1 MPLIERNPELG
12 VLAELLAAARDRRGS
27 ILLVEGP
34 PGIGKTALLA
44 TARML
49 AETHGFRSLSAVGGE
64 LDQELPFAI
73 VRQLLERPL
82 LSLSPAARA
91 DLLAGAAGLAAPVF
105 GLDDQVAMPDPSATS
120 NVVYGLYW
128 VCSNLADSM
137 PLLLTVDDVHWADEA
152 SLRFLSHL
160 ARRITD
166 LPVLLV
172 VAGRPGTMLDDFAG
186 RALSGVRARNLRLRP
201 LSDNGVALLVRWE
214 LSVDAEDEFC
224 RACARA
230 SGGNP
235 FLLTE
240 ALRSLQSDGVRP
252 VAGEAGR
259 VERVRPETIARAVLS
274 RIGRL
279 GPEATRFTRALAV
292 LGSGAELRQVARQ
305 ANLAAGVAAELA
317 DALARQ
323 AIITPSRPVEFTHP
337 LIRAAVYADSSE
349 VLRAA
354 DHKRAARR
362 LAEDGAAAEQ
372 LVPHL
377 LASEPDSDPWVIDT
391 LREAAV
397 SALAR
402 GAPEPAAACLR
413 RALAEPPA
421 LAGQGLLHAD
431 LGRALGMAN
440 RPDEAAS
447 ALHRAIE
454 LAGNPLQRAQIALEL
469 FYLMVQADRIREAVQ
484 AVDLARRSV
493 DRNAPDLPLPLH
505 AAFAL
510 ADMTMIEPPASWI
523 ARLDRLVPQLS
534 ADHDTDRML
543 LSILAFGASVTGDR
557 PASEVARLAG
567 LAAPDPLPARDTWM
581 LVNMASAALAI
592 SGRVPEAID
601 LVDRGIDAV
610 RRRGAAVEFRYLT
623 VLRSHTALEGGHL
636 EDAEGD
642 GRAALE
648 MQGETRPRDTSLAAA
663 VLVDALVERGSLDEA
678 QRVLAD
684 NGLERDQPFDTLI
697 AHFVLMAR
705 GRLRVRQNRVRQA
718 LTDFHACG
726 KTLADGGYTNPGFAQ
741 WRAEAAV
748 AHLAIGETDAATGL
762 AAENLALARAFGA
775 PRALGLALRASGL
788 IKGGPQGLTMLEE
801 AAATLAGSS
810 ADLEY
815 AYALVDYGA
824 ALRRAGQRKQACD
837 ALRRGLDLAA
847 RCRAEN
853 LADRAA
859 NELRAAGARPRRQ
872 RLTGRDALTASELRI
887 AILAAKGLT
896 NLEIAQA
903 SFLVK
908 RTVETHLTSTYRKL
922 GINTRDRLAEALDGP
937 PSEAAPGQVGET
949 GV

>member
-1 MPLIERNPELG
+1 MPLIERDAELG

-27 ILLVEGP
+27 VLLVEGP

-44 TARML
+44 TARTL
-49 AETHGFRSLSAVGGE
+49 AETHGFRSLTAMGGE

-82 LSLSPAARA
+82 LAISPAARA

-105 GLDDQVAMPDPSATS
+105 GLDDQVAMPDPSGIG
-120 NVVYGLYW
+120 NVVHGLYW
-128 VCSNLADSM
+128 VCSNLVDSM

-152 SLRFLSHL
+152 SLRFLSHM

-172 VAGRPGTMLDDFAG
+172 VAGRPGALLDDFAT
-186 RALSGVRARNLRLRP
+186 RAMSGVRPRNLRLRP

-235 FLLTE
+235 FLLAE
-240 ALRSLQSDGVRP
+240 ALKSLQADGVRP

-259 VERVRPETIARAVLS
+259 VESLRPETIARAVLS
-274 RIGRL
+274 RIARL

-292 LGSGAELRQVARQ
+292 LGSAVELRQVARQ

-317 DALARQ
+317 DALARE
-323 AIITPSRPVEFTHP
+323 AIITPSRPVEFAHP

-354 DHKRAARR
+354 DHKRAARS
-362 LAEDGAAAEQ
+362 LAEDGAAAGQ

-391 LREAAV
+391 LCEAAA

-402 GAPEPAAACLR
+402 GAPESAAVCLR

-421 LAGQGLLHAD
+421 LAGQGQLHAD
-431 LGRALGMAN
+431 LGRVLGMVN

-454 LAGNPLQRAQIALEL
+454 LAGNPLKRAQLALEL
-469 FYLMVQADRIREAVQ
+469 SYLMVQADRGREAVQ
-484 AVDLARRSV
+484 AVDLARRSI

-523 ARLDRLVPQLS
+523 VRLDRLVPQLS

-592 SGRVPEAID
+592 SGLVPEAID
-601 LVDRGIDAV
+601 LLDRGIDAV
-610 RRRGAAVEFRYLT
+610 RRRGSAIEFRYLT
-623 VLRSHTALEGGHL
+623 VLRSHTALEAGRL
-636 EDAEGD
+636 DDAEGD

-684 NGLERDQPFDTLI
+684 NGLDRDQPFDTLI
-697 AHFVLMAR
+697 A
-705 GRLRVRQNRVRQA
+705 
-718 LTDFHACG
+718 
-726 KTLADGGYTNPGFAQ
+726 LADGGYTNPGFAE
-741 WRAEAAV
+741 WRAESALT
-748 AHLAIGETDAATGL
+748 HLALGETDAATGL

-775 PRALGLALRASGL
+775 PRALGRALRTSGL
-788 IKGGPQGLTMLEE
+788 IKGGQQGLIMLEE
-801 AAATLAGSS
+801 AAVILAGSS
-810 ADLEY
+810 ADLES

-824 ALRRAGQRKQACD
+824 ALRRAGQRKEARD
-837 ALRRGLDLAA
+837 VLGRGLDLAA
-847 RCRAEN
+847 QCRAKN

-887 AILAAKGLT
+887 ARLAAKGDT
-896 NLEIAQA
+896 NREIAQA
-903 SFLVK
+903 LFLTL
-908 RTVETHLTSTYRKL
+908 RTIETHLTSTYRKL
-922 GINTRDRLAEALDGP
+922 EITTRDHLVEALDGLP
-937 PSEAAPGQVGET
+937 PQAAPGRVGET